1 MNQTKPNQTKPH
13 KTMKKT
19 LSKYDI
25 ANELV
30 QDEYANFSYAGAL
43 ALAEYLEDYEESTG
57 EEIEFD
63 RVAIRCDFSEYSRLE
78 DWAVDYF
85 SDSKQA
91 SDAMGIELD
100 MDGETWTG
108 DDEEIQDDIR
118 SYIQDNGQLIEF
130 EGGIIVSSF

>member
-1 MNQTKPNQTKPH
+1 
-13 KTMKKT
+13 MKKT

-30 QDEYANFSYAGAL
+30 QDENANWSSAGAL
-43 ALAEYLEDYEESTG
+43 ALAEFLEEYEENTG

-78 DWAVDYF
+78 DWALDYF